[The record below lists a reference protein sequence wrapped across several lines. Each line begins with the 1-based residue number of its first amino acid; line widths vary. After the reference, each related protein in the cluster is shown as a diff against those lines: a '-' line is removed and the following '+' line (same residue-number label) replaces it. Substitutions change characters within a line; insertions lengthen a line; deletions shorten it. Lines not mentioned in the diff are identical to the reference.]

1 VRKKLLIVS
10 IIIGSILLFDQLLKV
25 YIKTHFLPGESVP
38 VLGEWFLLE
47 YIENQGMAFG
57 TTFGSSIWGKLSLSI
72 FRVLAIIGISYY
84 WYKQAK
90 KGVRLEFLIA
100 LGLVLA
106 GAAGNLIDSMFYD
119 FIFPVDQYLDCR
131 LNYNQLEGSG
141 NFADCGYFGEVELR
155 HSGFMLG
162 NVVDMFKF
170 EAYWPEWMP
179 WLGGSEVFPAIWN
192 VADASI
198 TLGVFMILF
207 RQRAYFPKETVAS
220 TSAADSEEQEA

>member
-1 VRKKLLIVS
+1 
-10 IIIGSILLFDQLLKV
+10 
-25 YIKTHFLPGESVP
+25 
-38 VLGEWFLLE
+38 
-47 YIENQGMAFG
+47 
-57 TTFGSSIWGKLSLSI
+57 
-72 FRVLAIIGISYY
+72 
-84 WYKQAK
+84 
-90 KGVRLEFLIA
+90 
-100 LGLVLA
+100 
-106 GAAGNLIDSMFYD
+106 MFYD